1 MVVGVEGV
9 ETSSGMGVGFGE
21 EKIVGWVSNVARV
34 EGEVN
39 GVPERAVMIGLE
51 DDTDVEKT
59 A

>member
-9 ETSSGMGVGFGE
+9 ETSSSVGVEFDE